1 MPPNDRGAAMEQAII
16 DVGSNS
22 VRMVIYEVDARRH
35 EVREIYDNKEMAGLA
50 GFVDAEGA
58 LSEQG
63 IQRAVDAVDKQL
75 RRLSYFAC
83 DGVCAFAT
91 AAVRNAVNSAQVCE
105 RVERACGI
113 RLDVL
118 SGEDE
123 ATLSF
128 RGACRGIPV
137 SDGVMFDLGGGSME
151 VVRFERGIPVHSA
164 SLPVGSL
171 NLYVTHVAA
180 ILPTSDEVRAI
191 REDVAGRLKGTG
203 WLEGMK
209 SPVLVGVGG
218 AVRAAAKLARRH
230 FRRTGADGM
239 LAVADLR
246 GLLAATAQGGN
257 GLAHEVLAVEPSRV
271 HTVFPGMAAVDA
283 LAQSV
288 AAERI
293 VVARQGVREGYL
305 FQRVLG
311 WN

>member
-1 MPPNDRGAAMEQAII
+1 MEQAII

-22 VRMVIYEVDARRH
+22 VRMVIYDVDAQRRQ
-35 EVREIYDNKEMAGLA
+35 VQEIYDNKEMAGLA
-50 GFVDAEGA
+50 GFVDAQGA

-63 IQRAVDAVDKQL
+63 IRRAVDAIGEQL
-75 RRLSYFAC
+75 RRLSHFAC
-83 DGVCAFAT
+83 NDVSAFAT
-91 AAVRNAVNSAQVCE
+91 AAVRNAANCAQVCE
-105 RVERACGI
+105 RVELACGI

-123 ATLSF
+123 AALSF

-151 VVRFERGIPVHSA
+151 LVRFERGAVVHSA

-171 NLYVTHVAA
+171 NLYVAHVGA
-180 ILPTSDEVRAI
+180 ILPTDEEIRAI
-191 REDVAGRLKGTG
+191 TEDVGSRLEGIG
-203 WLEGMK
+203 WLEGVE

-230 FRRTGADGM
+230 FRRSDDGGM
-239 LAVADLR
+239 LEVADLR
-246 GLLAATAQGGN
+246 GLLAAAAQDGN
-257 GLAHEVLAVEPSRV
+257 AMAHQMLTVEPSRI
-271 HTVFPGMAAVDA
+271 HTVFPGMAAMDA

-293 VVARQGVREGYL
+293 AVARHGVREGYL
-305 FQRVLG
+305 YQRVLG
-311 WN
+311 WE